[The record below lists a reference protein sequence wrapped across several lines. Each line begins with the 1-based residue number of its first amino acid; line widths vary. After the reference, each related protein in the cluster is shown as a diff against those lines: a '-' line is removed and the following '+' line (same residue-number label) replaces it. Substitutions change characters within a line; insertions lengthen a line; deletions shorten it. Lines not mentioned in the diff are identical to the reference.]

1 MAKLPQHV
9 VDAWEKR
16 QGPVV
21 LATVDEQGKPNIIY
35 ASCVSKYDD
44 STVVVADNFFDKTKQ
59 NILSGSTGSVLFL
72 TDDKKAFQIKGAFE
86 YHEKGEI
93 YDHMKSWNPGHLPG
107 RAAAALKVREVYS
120 GAEKLL

>member
-16 QGPVV
+16 QGPIV
-21 LATVDEQGKPNIIY
+21 LATVDGEGKPNVIY
-35 ASCVSKYDD
+35 ASCVNKYDD
-44 STVVVADNFFDKTKQ
+44 STVVVADNFFDTTKK

-72 TDDKKAFQIKGAFE
+72 TDDNKAFQIKGVFE

-93 YDHMKSWNPGHLPG
+93 FDHMKRWNPGNLPG
-107 RAAAALKVREVYS
+107 RAAAALKVREVYC
-120 GAEKLL
+120 GADKLL